1 MEALKQF
8 NIIGNRIQPMSEP
21 KQSWFYQ
28 NSHRH
33 EIDPYWD
40 SKDPQYYN
48 RQVEKSI
55 KFKI

>member
-1 MEALKQF
+1 
-8 NIIGNRIQPMSEP
+8 MSEP

-28 NSHRH
+28 SSHRH

-48 RQVEKSI
+48 RQVEFNSDDNCGSLEL
-55 KFKI
+55 